1 MRPLSDLLEEHRD
14 QIGRRL
20 HLGNVHRQDLVSK
33 LKTRERHASGSLRDE
48 QVWTFLVGC
57 GYAMA
62 GAEGLEKLTNVL
74 TGMDLPQP
82 DDAKIWLEVSPLP
95 PRDEEGRTHVDLA
108 IGSIIRRGSTRS
120 GINLRR
126 GLQPWICF
134 CEMKCS
140 SDISPRVEHD
150 PDRNQLVRVIENAL
164 CFQGEGGYSDE
175 VHVALVTPAIFKE
188 PGGGYSVYKVYQGLF
203 REYERNRARLRQD
216 LDACRLEKRNRPDWK
231 YPPDIAG
238 RVDRLKLRW
247 PTYEELFAGIPASP
261 ISEDLQRFWETYGHI
276 PQ

>member
-1 MRPLSDLLEEHRD
+1 MKPLSDLLEEHRD
-14 QIGRRL
+14 EIGRRL
-20 HLGNVHRQDLVSK
+20 HLGYVHWQDLVSK
-33 LKTRERHASGSLRDE
+33 PEIQEPHASGPLGDE

-62 GAEGLEKLTNVL
+62 GAEGLAKLTNVL

-82 DDAKIWLEVSPLP
+82 DDARIWLEVLPLP
-95 PRDEEGRTHVDLA
+95 PRNGEGNTHVDLA
-108 IGSIIRRGSTRS
+108 IGSITRRGNSRS
-120 GINLRR
+120 GINLGRDP
-126 GLQPWICF
+126 QSWICF
-134 CEMKCS
+134 CEMKWR
-140 SDISPRVEHD
+140 SDISCSVTHD
-150 PDRNQLVRVIENAL
+150 PDRNQLARVIENAL

-175 VHVALVTPAIFKE
+175 VHVALVTPAVFKE
-188 PGGGYSVYKVYQGLF
+188 PGGGYGDHKVYQGLF
-203 REYERNRARLRQD
+203 REYESDRARLRHD
-216 LDACRLEKRNRPDWK
+216 LDACRLEKRNMPDWK

-238 RVDRLKLRW
+238 RGDRLKLRW